1 MRILKRTA
9 IVVAVLLVVLV
20 AGGGIFLGN
29 IVTKERVV
37 AELEKAFPCKAQVGA
52 VDASIFAFPATIT
65 VNQLKLSP
73 LNPEQSKADLSIE
86 QISLKIHL
94 LDLLF
99 RRVHVDQ
106 LLISGVFIRDEIS
119 KESHSDFSEM
129 LGQSPPL
136 ATAPPNAP
144 TVATAPQPS
153 DTPPIETASPAPT
166 APTADEPAT
175 PEVSN
180 DSQPAI
186 AIDELLVEKLGLHI
200 NDRKN
205 QKRID
210 LNDIRFRLFGVD
222 IDPVELAEHNFCS
235 VELSGNAQIQDRIER
250 EWVET
255 IKAPFSATGTVAPF
269 DPATGEPAPDGSL
282 VLTIPKGAQ
291 LDGVRTVGDLAAK
304 GDSGLGKVKDFLGID
319 LAKVPVGGVLEQ
331 DLKANLRLRKS
342 HLQWEEDTHMSVPN
356 YRFTMTKGSWL
367 DNEIENSRQEIV
379 CRPSA
384 DMSKQLLDGIGQR
397 LGKELAGSV
406 QKVFDGGDG
415 QLAIRIN
422 LMGPPSKPNAAIPP
436 ETLSKLF
443 ELMGGG
449 LLQSILGGGKK

>member
-20 AGGGIFLGN
+20 AGGGIFLGRV
-29 IVTKERVV
+29 VTKERVV
-37 AELEKAFPCKAQVGA
+37 AELEKAFPCKAEVGA
-52 VDASIFAFPATIT
+52 VSASVFALPATVT
-65 VNQLKLSP
+65 VSQLKLSP
-73 LNPEQSKADLSIE
+73 LNPEQSKAGLSIE
-86 QISLKIHL
+86 QVSLKIHL

-99 RRVHVDQ
+99 RRVHVNQ

-119 KESHSDFSEM
+119 KESNSDFSEM

-136 ATAPPNAP
+136 AAAPVPDAP
-144 TVATAPQPS
+144 TVATAPQPPVAPPNDTATPTDEATPPEPS
-153 DTPPIETASPAPT
+153 EDTP
-166 APTADEPAT
+166 
-175 PEVSN
+175 
-180 DSQPAI
+180 PAI

-210 LNDIRFRLFGVD
+210 LEDIRFRLFGVD
-222 IDPVELAEHNFCS
+222 IDRSNLAAHNKCS
-235 VELSGNAQIQDRIER
+235 VELAGNAHIQDRIDR

-342 HLQWEEDTHMSVPN
+342 HLQWEEDTHMSFPN

-384 DMSKQLLDGIGQR
+384 DMSKQLLDGISQR
-397 LGKELAGSV
+397 LGKDLASGV

-415 QLAIRIN
+415 QLAVRII
-422 LMGPPSKPNAAIPP
+422 LTGPPSKPSAAIPP

-443 ELMGGG
+443 ELMSGG